1 MAITITNVKPT
12 ELTSMYSGDIANDF
26 DPINEI
32 KNEIVHPMMTPLLPS
47 APVSIDENGTPLT
60 EDDITTYLVK
70 CSAEKID
77 ISAEQKMK
85 EVFNQTLVNY
95 DKTLN
100 VQEVYAVQAG
110 MKNNMPM
117 PSQRVLYLEPDIID
131 AAKELLSGQISS
143 DVWFATVAFYSRIN
157 SLGFYFANDVAWSE
171 FKKWFATQIAAISS
185 LLTPETQKLCQDIQ
199 NLRMNYLIQGLVLR
213 DDDSQNNEP
222 YSFARVF
229 VFYLKEYERMMK
241 ANGCPDYMTGHM
253 PFSFAENICPRTI
266 LLINVE
272 KHAHAHPAQIKKEW
286 TVTKSAMSI
295 KPKVLGLNK
304 IANLTAMY
312 RQAQKMKAMGGD
324 TSGMNMRSAI
334 IKFRKTAP
342 TSIDIYKYLT
352 AIYKR
357 TSFIQSSENAIKSKR
372 PSYMRPSR
380 RHPDDPDKPG
390 LVVKTQFKPDLH
402 IYLDCSG
409 SISERDYQDAIKT
422 CIKLAQK
429 MKVNFYFT
437 SFSHIMSETKKL
449 HIKDRTLKEIYDEFK
464 NTPKV
469 GGGTDYE
476 QIWHYINKSEARQK
490 QVSVIIS
497 DFDYYAP
504 NHYVKHPRFLYYAP
518 ISAYNWSTI
527 TSSAQSFVKSMLS
540 ICPNIRKHIMM

>member
-1 MAITITNVKPT
+1 
-12 ELTSMYSGDIANDF
+12 
-26 DPINEI
+26 
-32 KNEIVHPMMTPLLPS
+32 
-47 APVSIDENGTPLT
+47 
-60 EDDITTYLVK
+60 
-70 CSAEKID
+70 
-77 ISAEQKMK
+77 
-85 EVFNQTLVNY
+85 
-95 DKTLN
+95 
-100 VQEVYAVQAG
+100 
-110 MKNNMPM
+110 
-117 PSQRVLYLEPDIID
+117 
-131 AAKELLSGQISS
+131 
-143 DVWFATVAFYSRIN
+143 
-157 SLGFYFANDVAWSE
+157 
-171 FKKWFATQIAAISS
+171 
-185 LLTPETQKLCQDIQ
+185 
-199 NLRMNYLIQGLVLR
+199 
-213 DDDSQNNEP
+213 
-222 YSFARVF
+222 
-229 VFYLKEYERMMK
+229 
-241 ANGCPDYMTGHM
+241 
-253 PFSFAENICPRTI
+253 
-266 LLINVE
+266 
-272 KHAHAHPAQIKKEW
+272 
-286 TVTKSAMSI
+286 
-295 KPKVLGLNK
+295 
-304 IANLTAMY
+304 
-312 RQAQKMKAMGGD
+312 
-324 TSGMNMRSAI
+324 
-334 IKFRKTAP
+334 
-342 TSIDIYKYLT
+342 
-352 AIYKR
+352 
-357 TSFIQSSENAIKSKR
+357 
-372 PSYMRPSR
+372 MRPSR